1 MKRWMMETTLAIMFS
16 AGLGGCTP
24 SLEEQLRT
32 FVLDFP
38 LQVLAAWLF

>member
-1 MKRWMMETTLAIMFS
+1 MKRLVMETILATMFS
-16 AGLGGCTP
+16 VGLGGCTP